1 MKEIIKLKL
10 KEMFSSH
17 LLSTFF
23 LNSDIFFLFE
33 QRIDFLVQILIYP
46 FIQVG
51 PLILQYSQV
60 LDPNLTRITFLGGSI

>member
-23 LNSDIFFLFE
+23 LNSDIIFLFE
-33 QRIDFLVQILIYP
+33 QRIDFLVQILIYL
-46 FIQVG
+46 FIQIG
-51 PLILQYSQV
+51 LLILQY
-60 LDPNLTRITFLGGSI
+60 